1 MCLLNQKNLAFGY
14 VEPKT
19 LLTDREKQYKYKY
32 KYKYI
37 KYLCIYI

>member
-1 MCLLNQKNLAFGY
+1 MCLLNQKNPAFGY
-14 VEPKT
+14 VEPKI

-32 KYKYI
+32 I